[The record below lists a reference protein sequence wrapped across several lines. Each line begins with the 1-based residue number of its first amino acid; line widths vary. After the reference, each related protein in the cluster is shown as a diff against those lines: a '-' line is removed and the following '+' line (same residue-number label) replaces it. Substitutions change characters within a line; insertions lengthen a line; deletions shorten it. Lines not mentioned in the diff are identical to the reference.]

1 MKYMFLVCLFAVV
14 GCTMTKRVHQPGYHI
29 EWKTRSSRNLQVVDN
44 APSSAIHSNA
54 IESATA
60 LKSDVT
66 NVPSVPSVSEADSI
80 IEQAPITSEKV
91 SVQKSSTQ
99 QLQPNKLVKGI
110 SKPMTKIKS
119 KINTTKSQYIGV
131 GRTELTVRDGLILL
145 LCGAILLGLGI
156 LVIFIVFD
164 DLLALLGLFLVVIGG
179 IAVLISLALLLFSLI
194 AFLIF
199 G

>member
-1 MKYMFLVCLFAVV
+1 MKYLFLVCLFAVV

-29 EWKTRSSRNLQVVDN
+29 EWKTRSIRNFQVVDN

-66 NVPSVPSVSEADSI
+66 NVPSVSEADSI

>member
-1 MKYMFLVCLFAVV
+1 MKYLFLVCLFAVV
-14 GCTMTKRVHQPGYHI
+14 GCTMTKRVHQPGYYI
-29 EWKTRSSRNLQVVDN
+29 EWKTRSIRNLQVVDN

-66 NVPSVPSVSEADSI
+66 NVPSVSEADSI
-80 IEQAPITSEKV
+80 IEQSPITSEKV

>member
-1 MKYMFLVCLFAVV
+1 
-14 GCTMTKRVHQPGYHI
+14 
-29 EWKTRSSRNLQVVDN
+29 
-44 APSSAIHSNA
+44 
-54 IESATA
+54 
-60 LKSDVT
+60 
-66 NVPSVPSVSEADSI
+66 
-80 IEQAPITSEKV
+80 
-91 SVQKSSTQ
+91 
-99 QLQPNKLVKGI
+99 
-110 SKPMTKIKS
+110 
-119 KINTTKSQYIGV
+119 
-131 GRTELTVRDGLILL
+131 VRDGLILL

>member
-1 MKYMFLVCLFAVV
+1 MKYMFLVCLFAFV

-29 EWKTRSSRNLQVVDN
+29 EWKTKSIRNLQVVDN
-44 APSSAIHSNA
+44 TTSSAAYSTA
-54 IESATA
+54 IESASA
-60 LKSDVT
+60 LKSYDANIPTV
-66 NVPSVPSVSEADSI
+66 SSVSEADSI
-80 IEQAPITSEKV
+80 IEQAPITLEKV
-91 SVQKSSTQ
+91 SALKSSTQ
-99 QLQPNKLVKGI
+99 QLQPNKLIKGI

-131 GRTELTVRDGLILL
+131 GRTELTVRHGLILL
-145 LCGAILLGLGI
+145 LCGAILFGIGI
-156 LVIFIVFD
+156 LVILIVFD

>member
-29 EWKTRSSRNLQVVDN
+29 EWKTRSIRNLQVVDN

-66 NVPSVPSVSEADSI
+66 NVPSVSEADSI

-99 QLQPNKLVKGI
+99 QVQSNKLVKGI

>member
-1 MKYMFLVCLFAVV
+1 MFLVCLFAVV

-29 EWKTRSSRNLQVVDN
+29 EWKTRSIRNLQVVDN

-66 NVPSVPSVSEADSI
+66 NVPSVSEADSI

>member
-1 MKYMFLVCLFAVV
+1 MKYLFLVCLFAVV

-29 EWKTRSSRNLQVVDN
+29 EWKTRSIKNLKVVDN
-44 APSSAIHSNA
+44 ATSSVVHSNA
-54 IESATA
+54 TESATA
-60 LKSDVT
+60 LKSDIT
-66 NVPSVPSVSEADSI
+66 NVPSVTSISETDSI
-80 IEQAPITSEKV
+80 IEQAPSTLVKV

-99 QLQPNKLVKGI
+99 QLLPNKFVKRI
-110 SKPMTKIKS
+110 SKPLTKIKS
-119 KINTTKSQYIGV
+119 KINTSKNQYIGV
-131 GRTELTVRDGLILL
+131 GRTELTVRQGLILL

-194 AFLIF
+194 AFLLF

>member
-1 MKYMFLVCLFAVV
+1 MKYLFLILSLLVLI
-14 GCTMTKRVHQPGYHI
+14 GCTVTKRLHQPGYHI
-29 EWKTRSSRNLQVVDN
+29 EWKTRSIKNLKVVDN
-44 APSSAIHSNA
+44 ATSSVVHSNA

-60 LKSDVT
+60 LKSDIT
-66 NVPSVPSVSEADSI
+66 NVSSVSETDSI
-80 IEQAPITSEKV
+80 IEQAPSTLEKV

-99 QLQPNKLVKGI
+99 QLLPNKFVKRI
-110 SKPMTKIKS
+110 SKPLTKIKS
-119 KINTTKSQYIGV
+119 KINTSKNQYIGV
-131 GRTELTVRDGLILL
+131 GRTELTVRQGLILL

-194 AFLIF
+194 AFLLF

>member
-1 MKYMFLVCLFAVV
+1 MKYLFLVCLFAVV
-14 GCTMTKRVHQPGYHI
+14 GCTMTKRVHQPGYYI
-29 EWKTRSSRNLQVVDN
+29 EWKTRSIRNLQVVDN

-66 NVPSVPSVSEADSI
+66 NVPSVSEADSI
-80 IEQAPITSEKV
+80 IEQAPITLENV
-91 SVQKSSTQ
+91 SALKSSTQ